1 MRTVAYL
8 RVSTGGQ
15 DLEKNKA
22 DILSFANTN
31 RLGTVEFIEEKVS
44 GTISWKQRKLKDL
57 IDGLN
62 AGDNLIVSELSRI
75 GRSMLEVMEVLS
87 IVKDKEINI
96 YAVKGQWK
104 LDDSLQS
111 RILAMAFSI
120 AAEVEREMISERT
133 SEALRAARSRGV
145 RLGRPRGKGKSK
157 LDQYEDEIVAMLRN
171 GSTQAFIAKKYE
183 ISSGTLSNWLKRKN
197 LNRFGEKD
205 KKSA

>member
-1 MRTVAYL
+1 M
-8 RVSTGGQ
+8 
-15 DLEKNKA
+15 EKNKA